1 MDEIVGG
8 SVRVLLVDDHP
19 VVRVGLRVVIEQDPR
34 LAVVGEA
41 ATGREAV
48 RLAAELRP
56 DVVVLGLGLP
66 DVGDPE
72 VVRAI
77 KERDPAARVLIVS
90 MHGDGEHVLGMLDAG
105 IDGYLLKQSPPAE
118 LRGGVLRVHAGERVL
133 HQRVLSGLVARA
145 TGRDAA
151 PPVEALTE
159 REREVLGL
167 LAEGATSKE
176 IAAALGLAAKTVE
189 NHRSRILDKLG
200 AVNSA
205 VAVRTALAH
214 GLLAGPGRGAGAALA
229 AA

>member
-1 MDEIVGG
+1 MNEGAAGQVA
-8 SVRVLLVDDHP
+8 VLLVDDHP
-19 VVRVGLRVVIEQDPR
+19 VVRAGLRFLLEQDGR
-34 LAVVGEA
+34 IRVVGEA

-56 DVVVLGLGLP
+56 DVTLMDLSLP
-66 DVGDPE
+66 DVGGLE
-72 VVRAI
+72 ATRAI

-118 LRGGVLRVHAGERVL
+118 LRDGVLRVHAGERVL
-133 HQRVLSGLVARA
+133 HPRVVDALVARA
-145 TGRDAA
+145 TGRSAA

-229 AA
+229 